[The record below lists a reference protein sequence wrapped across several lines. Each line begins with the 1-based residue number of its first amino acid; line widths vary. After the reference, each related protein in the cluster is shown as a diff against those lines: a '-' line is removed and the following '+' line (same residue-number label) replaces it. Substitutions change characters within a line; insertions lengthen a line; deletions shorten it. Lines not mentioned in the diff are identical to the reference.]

1 MSKKKIKLSK
11 KQNQRIKTIVLA
23 TGLLIC
29 CCIAITLLFTLNKD
43 FYEIDSRVNEIK
55 KEKKN
60 DKEGFETI
68 AWLKVQGTTIDA
80 PIVGYED
87 NNAFQ
92 TIDKEN
98 YLWNFVKNKK
108 LYNQVSISGH
118 NILNLSKTPKIGMK
132 YFSRFDD
139 LMAFIYEDFAKENKY
154 IQYTINGKDY
164 LYKIFGVFFEKEYNL
179 DLYHEG
185 NYTKKESKDYIK
197 QVKES
202 SIYNYD
208 VEVDETDNIITLS
221 TCTRFFE
228 GTKKQFVVVGRMLR
242 EKEKVNNYDV
252 EANDKYKEIEEI
264 MKGDDNDE
272 KTEV

>member
-1 MSKKKIKLSK
+1 MSKKSVKLNK
-11 KQNQRIKTIVLA
+11 KVNQRIKTIVLA

-29 CCIAITLLFTLNKD
+29 CCIVMILLFTLNKSV
-43 FYEIDSRVNEIK
+43 YKIDSRVNEIK
-55 KEKKN
+55 KEQKN
-60 DKEGFETI
+60 DKDGFETI
-68 AWLKVQGTTIDA
+68 GWLKVQGTTIDA
-80 PIVGYED
+80 PIVGYE
-87 NNAFQ
+87 NNEAFQ
-92 TIDKEN
+92 NIDKEN
-98 YLWNFVKNKK
+98 FVWNFVKDKK
-108 LYNQVSISGH
+108 LYNQVNISGH
-118 NILNLSKTPKIGMK
+118 NILNLSKKPKIGK
-132 YFSRFDD
+132 SYFSRFDD

-154 IQYTINGKDY
+154 IQYTIDGKDH

-197 QVKES
+197 QVKEA
-202 SIYNYD
+202 SIYDYD
-208 VEVDETDNIITLS
+208 VDVDETDNFITLT

-242 EKEKVNNYDV
+242 ENERANNYDV
-252 EANDKYKEIEEI
+252 KSNDKYKEVEEV